1 MDRTPGVAGP
11 VVAQAAD
18 LGALGREALAKR
30 IDQRSTLRE
39 LADEIGIS
47 FGNLGRFLR
56 QETSPQRKTRDLLVR
71 WYYARAERV
80 PEAPREDRDNAIAV
94 LRAYVGDASKPRSVR
109 ERRMREVLQLL
120 EKEPE

>member
-1 MDRTPGVAGP
+1 MTLV
-11 VVAQAAD
+11 
-18 LGALGREALAKR
+18 REALDKR